1 SFQLDLGPDVH
12 EATLRVREPDG
23 TFLPHDRALELP
35 LRGPLELDVGPTY
48 SFDFGDSAVE
58 TSELVARFIE
68 GERTVDSAPL
78 RRNSRHPWARFGPEV
93 AALTSSGPFRVEV
106 ASAGGFAAGRAKV
119 TRTVGIEPEPL
130 RMELAPLGRLELRFE
145 SRPSDP
151 RPVGWLR
158 IERIDGAERRR
169 LASLDATRPVDAG
182 RTVLDLTPGAYEWTY
197 GSRSGAFA
205 VAAEETTRVVVETPP
220 DRFAASIEI
229 DRSALPPGLA
239 VETAFALG
247 EVGSLGQEFIL
258 THPDAKLL
266 WHDSPTYDFTLA
278 SGSWSARCIPH
289 AATDPGSRVP
299 SIGAAFE
306 PELLT
311 PNTPNVTCRLF
322 VDDPIRTASLRVTGT
337 DASGEPARVQVE
349 ILRDAGGR
357 VRADGLR
364 WSQTGTPIE
373 IPVERRRNSVLVVVR
388 CEGHEARVAR
398 LNAGSSHEITM
409 SRGNTEPVFVV
420 DATHGAPAVGVDV
433 WINGSSIG
441 PTDERGIALFR
452 GTEIPVDFEV
462 YTGRALR
469 TIVGESPSD
478 TPILYVR

>member
-1 SFQLDLGPDVH
+1 MHAMKKTALILAAAGCTAGLAVVGSEID
-12 EATLRVREPDG
+12 RS
-23 TFLPHDRALELP
+23 PHAH
-35 LRGPLELDVGPTY
+35 
-48 SFDFGDSAVE
+48 SAVAQGID
-58 TSELVARFIE
+58 L
-68 GERTVDSAPL
+68 
-78 RRNSRHPWARFGPEV
+78 SRLNPDNPVMAC
-93 AALTSSGPFRVEV
+93 
-106 ASAGGFAAGRAKV
+106 FA
-119 TRTVGIEPEPL
+119 EN
-130 RMELAPLGRLELRFE
+130 M
-145 SRPSDP
+145 
-151 RPVGWLR
+151 PVP
-158 IERIDGAERRR
+158 
-169 LASLDATRPVDAG
+169 T
-182 RTVLDLTPGAYEWTY
+182 
-197 GSRSGAFA
+197 
-205 VAAEETTRVVVETPP
+205 
-220 DRFAASIEI
+220 RFAASIEI

-266 WHDSPTYDFTLA
+266 WHDSPTYDFTLE

-289 AATDPGSRVP
+289 AATAPGSRVP
-299 SIGAAFE
+299 SLGAAFE

-364 WSQTGTPIE
+364 WSQPGTPIE
-373 IPVERRRNSVLVVVR
+373 IPVERRRNSVLGVVR
-388 CEGHEARVAR
+388 GEGHEARGAR

-409 SRGNTEPVFVV
+409 LRGNTEPVFVV

-452 GTEIPVDFEV
+452 GTAIPVDFEGDNRLFV
-462 YTGRALR
+462 VPVAN
-469 TIVGESPSD
+469 IVAVFRKAD
-478 TPILYVR
+478 A